1 MYLCKR
7 QILIYVIYV
16 DKAIHSCIN
25 YCKNMNISIKKSNYT
40 TKQGQSAILFDCF
53 SGKYRKKINA
63 NVYVSSEHYNQVI
76 NQISRID
83 PKHVS
88 LNIALKKLDEK
99 KDLALYNYVK
109 EKWSNEELENFL
121 KSGIELYSLDEY
133 VRNEFG
139 ETKNKITHKDYI
151 NVVKVFKKHLN
162 ISKRI
167 QFEELLDE
175 QSILTFKINAIKD
188 DIKQSS
194 INSYVKKLKVIMN
207 SAYKDGHISERF
219 NVPESVIE
227 EISSN
232 PREIITYKEIE
243 EGIAKITNIHQAQS
257 VALFLMMLSCKG
269 MYPADIMNY
278 KKVERDNI
286 DEILINE
293 LFEKGSEYIKFKK
306 SKKSTKYKYVR
317 ITHTIKKLARILKS
331 TFYLTHF
338 RKYSDILA
346 PYNDPYH
353 IFAIDIAVNNNIYK
367 NLWNFYQKMIKS
379 VLNYS
384 FTSARDSFNLILE
397 DQEMTNQ
404 TRNIL
409 TGNITQKELTRM
421 DITKLSD
428 ARDKMRNIEDHVNR
442 EFRTTDLV
450 EILTNKLKLI
460 GNNLDEITLENWK
473 TPKSFI
479 ASINKFK

>member
-1 MYLCKR
+1 
-7 QILIYVIYV
+7 
-16 DKAIHSCIN
+16 
-25 YCKNMNISIKKSNYT
+25 MNIYLKKSSYT
-40 TKQGQSAILFDCF
+40 TKLGKSAILFDCF
-53 SGKYRKKINA
+53 SSNYRKRINT
-63 NVYVSSEHYNQVI
+63 NVYVSSEHYNPEA

-83 PKHVS
+83 PKYVS
-88 LNIALKKLDEK
+88 LNIALKKLEQK
-99 KDLALYNYVK
+99 RDLALFNYTE
-109 EKWSNEELENFL
+109 EKWSKDELENFL

-133 VRNEFG
+133 VINEFG
-139 ETKNKITHKDYI
+139 DTKNKITRKDYI

-162 ISKRI
+162 LSSRI

-175 QSILTFKINAIKD
+175 QSILTFKINAIKND
-188 DIKQSS
+188 LKQSS
-194 INSYVKKLKVIMN
+194 INSYVKKMKVIMN
-207 SAYKDGHISERF
+207 SAYKNGHISERF

-227 EISSN
+227 EIPSN

-243 EGIAKITNIHQAQS
+243 QGIAKITTIHQAQS

-278 KKVERDNI
+278 NKIEKNSP
-286 DEILINE
+286 DEILISE
-293 LFEKGSEYIKFKK
+293 LFENGYDYIKFKK

-317 ITHTIKKLARILKS
+317 INHVIKKLVKILKT
-331 TFYLTHF
+331 TFYITHY

-346 PYNDPYH
+346 PYNDPFH
-353 IFAIDIAVNNNIYK
+353 VFALDIDSNNNIYK

-409 TGNITQKELTRM
+409 TGDITQKELTQM
-421 DITKLSD
+421 HITKLSD
-428 ARDKMRNIEDHVNR
+428 ARDKMRNIEDHINR
-442 EFRTTDLV
+442 EFRITDLV

-460 GNNLDEITLENWK
+460 GNNLDEITLEDWE

-479 ASINKFK
+479 ASINKL

>member
-1 MYLCKR
+1 VTDINIVNYITNCK
-7 QILIYVIYV
+7 LY
-16 DKAIHSCIN
+16 CIT
-25 YCKNMNISIKKSNYT
+25 YCINMNIYLKKSSYT
-40 TKQGQSAILFDCF
+40 TKQGKSAILFDCF
-53 SGKYRKKINA
+53 SANYRKRINT
-63 NVYVSSEHYNQVI
+63 NVYVSSEHYNPEA

-83 PKHVS
+83 PKYVS
-88 LNIALKKLDEK
+88 LNIALKKLEQK
-99 KDLALYNYVK
+99 RDLALFNYTE
-109 EKWSNEELENFL
+109 EKWSKDELENFL

-133 VRNEFG
+133 VINEFG
-139 ETKNKITHKDYI
+139 DTKNKITHGDYI

-162 ISKRI
+162 LSSRI

-175 QSILTFKINAIKD
+175 QSILTFKINAIKND
-188 DIKQSS
+188 LKQSS
-194 INSYVKKLKVIMN
+194 INSYVKKMKVIMN

-219 NVPESVIE
+219 NIPESVVE
-227 EISSN
+227 EIPSN

-243 EGIAKITNIHQAQS
+243 EGITKITNIHQAQS

-278 KKVERDNI
+278 NKIEKNSP
-286 DEILINE
+286 DEILISE
-293 LFEKGSEYIKFKK
+293 LFENGSDYIKFKK

-317 ITHTIKKLARILKS
+317 INHVIKKLIKILKT
-331 TFYLTHF
+331 TFYITHY

-346 PYNDPYH
+346 PYNDPFH
-353 IFAIDIAVNNNIYK
+353 VFAIDIDINNNIYK

-379 VLNYS
+379 ILNYS
-384 FTSARDSFNLILE
+384 FTSARDSFNIILE

-409 TGNITQKELTRM
+409 TGSVTQKELIQM
-421 DITKLSD
+421 DITKLSE
-428 ARDKMRNIEDHVNR
+428 ARDKMRNIEDYISR
-442 EFRTTDLV
+442 EFRIIDLV
-450 EILTNKLKLI
+450 EILINKLKLI
-460 GNNLDEITLENWK
+460 GNNLDEITLENWE

>member
-1 MYLCKR
+1 
-7 QILIYVIYV
+7 
-16 DKAIHSCIN
+16 
-25 YCKNMNISIKKSNYT
+25 MNIYLKKSSYT
-40 TKQGQSAILFDCF
+40 TKQGKSAILFDCF
-53 SGKYRKKINA
+53 SANYRKRINT
-63 NVYVSSEHYNQVI
+63 NVYVPSENYNPES

-88 LNIALKKLDEK
+88 LNLALKKLEQK
-99 KDLALYNYVK
+99 RDLALINYTE
-109 EKWSNEELENFL
+109 EKWSKDELENFL

-133 VRNEFG
+133 VINEFG
-139 ETKNKITHKDYI
+139 DAKNKITHKDYI

-162 ISKRI
+162 ISSRI

-175 QSILTFKINAIKD
+175 QSILTFKINAIKND
-188 DIKQSS
+188 LKQSS
-194 INSYVKKLKVIMN
+194 INSYVKKMKVIMN
-207 SAYKDGHISERF
+207 SAYRDGHISERF

-227 EISSN
+227 EIPSN
-232 PREIITYKEIE
+232 PTEIITYKEIE
-243 EGIAKITNIHQAQS
+243 QGIAKITNIHQAQS
-257 VALFLMMLSCKG
+257 IALFLMMLSCKG

-278 KKVERDNI
+278 KKIEKNSP
-286 DEILINE
+286 DEILISE
-293 LFEKGSEYIKFKK
+293 LFENGSDYIKFKK

-317 ITHTIKKLARILKS
+317 ITHITKKLVKILKT
-331 TFYLTHF
+331 TFYITHY

-346 PYNDPYH
+346 PYNDPFH
-353 IFAIDIAVNNNIYK
+353 VFAIDIDINNNIYK

-384 FTSARDSFNLILE
+384 FTSARDSFNIILE

-409 TGNITQKELTRM
+409 TGDVTQKELIQM

-428 ARDKMRNIEDHVNR
+428 ARDKTRNIEDHISR
-442 EFRTTDLV
+442 EFRIIDLV
-450 EILTNKLKLI
+450 EILINKLKLI
-460 GNNLDEITLENWK
+460 GNNLDEITLENWE

-479 ASINKFK
+479 ASINKL

>member
-1 MYLCKR
+1 VTDINIVNYITNCK
-7 QILIYVIYV
+7 LY
-16 DKAIHSCIN
+16 CIT
-25 YCKNMNISIKKSNYT
+25 YCINMNIYLKKSSYT
-40 TKQGQSAILFDCF
+40 TKQGKSAILFDCF
-53 SGKYRKKINA
+53 SANYRKRINT
-63 NVYVSSEHYNQVI
+63 NVYVSSEHYNPEA

-83 PKHVS
+83 PKYVS
-88 LNIALKKLDEK
+88 LNIALKKLEQK
-99 KDLALYNYVK
+99 RDLALINYTE
-109 EKWSNEELENFL
+109 EKWSKDELENFL

-133 VRNEFG
+133 VINEFG
-139 ETKNKITHKDYI
+139 DTKNKITHGDYI

-162 ISKRI
+162 LSSRI

-175 QSILTFKINAIKD
+175 QSILTFKINAIKND
-188 DIKQSS
+188 LKQSS
-194 INSYVKKLKVIMN
+194 INSYVKKMKVIMN

-219 NVPESVIE
+219 NIPESVVE
-227 EISSN
+227 EIPSN

-243 EGIAKITNIHQAQS
+243 EGITKITNIHQAQS

-278 KKVERDNI
+278 NKIEKNSP
-286 DEILINE
+286 DEILISE
-293 LFEKGSEYIKFKK
+293 LFENGSDYIKFKK

-317 ITHTIKKLARILKS
+317 INHVIKKLIKILKT
-331 TFYLTHF
+331 TFYITHY

-346 PYNDPYH
+346 PYNDPFH
-353 IFAIDIAVNNNIYK
+353 VFAIDIDINNNIYK

-379 VLNYS
+379 ILNYS
-384 FTSARDSFNLILE
+384 FTSARDSFNIILE

-409 TGNITQKELTRM
+409 TGSVTQKELIQM
-421 DITKLSD
+421 DITKLSE
-428 ARDKMRNIEDHVNR
+428 ARDKMRNIEDYISR
-442 EFRTTDLV
+442 EFRIIDLV
-450 EILTNKLKLI
+450 EILINKLKLI
-460 GNNLDEITLENWK
+460 GNNLDEITLENWE

>member
-1 MYLCKR
+1 
-7 QILIYVIYV
+7 
-16 DKAIHSCIN
+16 
-25 YCKNMNISIKKSNYT
+25 MNIYLKKSSYT
-40 TKQGQSAILFDCF
+40 TKQGKSAILFDCF
-53 SGKYRKKINA
+53 SANYRKRINT
-63 NVYVSSEHYNQVI
+63 NVYVSSEHYNPEA

-83 PKHVS
+83 PKYVS
-88 LNIALKKLDEK
+88 LNIALKKLEQK
-99 KDLALYNYVK
+99 RDLALINYTE
-109 EKWSNEELENFL
+109 EKWSKDELENFL

-133 VRNEFG
+133 VINEFG
-139 ETKNKITHKDYI
+139 DTKNKITHGDYI

-162 ISKRI
+162 LSSRI

-175 QSILTFKINAIKD
+175 QSILTFKINAIKND
-188 DIKQSS
+188 LKQSS
-194 INSYVKKLKVIMN
+194 INSYVKKMKVIMN

-219 NVPESVIE
+219 NIPESVVE
-227 EISSN
+227 EIPSN

-243 EGIAKITNIHQAQS
+243 EGITKIANIHQAQS

-278 KKVERDNI
+278 NKIEKNSP
-286 DEILINE
+286 DEILISE
-293 LFEKGSEYIKFKK
+293 LFENGSDYIKFKK

-317 ITHTIKKLARILKS
+317 INHVIKKLIKILKT
-331 TFYLTHF
+331 TFYITHY

-346 PYNDPYH
+346 PYNDPFH
-353 IFAIDIAVNNNIYK
+353 VFAIDIDINNNIYK

-379 VLNYS
+379 ILNYS
-384 FTSARDSFNLILE
+384 FTSARDSFNIILE

-409 TGNITQKELTRM
+409 TGDVTQKELIQM
-421 DITKLSD
+421 DITKLSE
-428 ARDKMRNIEDHVNR
+428 ARDKMRNIEDHISR
-442 EFRTTDLV
+442 EFRIVDLV
-450 EILTNKLKLI
+450 EILINKLKLI
-460 GNNLDEITLENWK
+460 GNNLDEITLENWE

>member
-1 MYLCKR
+1 
-7 QILIYVIYV
+7 
-16 DKAIHSCIN
+16 
-25 YCKNMNISIKKSNYT
+25 MNISLKKSNYT
-40 TKQGQSAILFDCF
+40 TKQGKCAILFDCF
-53 SGKYRKKINA
+53 SANYRKRINA
-63 NVYVSSEHYNQVI
+63 NVYVSPEHYDAEA

-88 LNIALKKLDEK
+88 LNIALKKLEQKRDV
-99 KDLALYNYVK
+99 ALFNYTE
-109 EKWSNEELENFL
+109 EKWSKEELENFL

-133 VRNEFG
+133 VTNEFG
-139 ETKNKITHKDYI
+139 DTKNKITHRDYI
-151 NVVKVFKKHLN
+151 NVVKVFKKYLN
-162 ISKRI
+162 KPSRI

-175 QSILTFKINAIKD
+175 QSILTFKMNAIKNGL
-188 DIKQSS
+188 KQSS
-194 INSYVKKLKVIMN
+194 INSYVKKMKVIMN

-219 NVPESVIE
+219 NIPESVIE
-227 EISSN
+227 EIPSN
-232 PREIITYKEIE
+232 PRKIITYKEIE
-243 EGIAKITNIHQAQS
+243 QGIAKITNIHQAQS
-257 VALFLMMLSCKG
+257 IALFLMMLSCKG

-278 KKVERDNI
+278 KKIEKNNA
-286 DEILINE
+286 DEILISE

-306 SKKSTKYKYVR
+306 SKKSMKYKYVR
-317 ITHTIKKLARILKS
+317 INHVIKKLVRILKTS
-331 TFYLTHF
+331 FYITHY

-346 PYNDPYH
+346 PYNDPFH
-353 IFAIDIAVNNNIYK
+353 VFAVDIAANNNIYK

-384 FTSARDSFNLILE
+384 FTSARDSFNIILE

-409 TGNITQKELTRM
+409 TGDITRMELTQM

-428 ARDKMRNIEDHVNR
+428 ARDKMRNIEDHINR
-442 EFRTTDLV
+442 EFRITELV

-460 GNNLDEITLENWK
+460 GNNLDDIILENWK

>member
-1 MYLCKR
+1 MTDINIVNYITNCK
-7 QILIYVIYV
+7 LY
-16 DKAIHSCIN
+16 CIT
-25 YCKNMNISIKKSNYT
+25 YCINMNIYLKKSSYT
-40 TKQGQSAILFDCF
+40 TKQGKSAILFDCF
-53 SGKYRKKINA
+53 SANYRKRINT
-63 NVYVSSEHYNQVI
+63 NVYVSSEHYNPEA

-83 PKHVS
+83 PKYVS
-88 LNIALKKLDEK
+88 LNIALKKLEQK
-99 KDLALYNYVK
+99 RDLALINYTE
-109 EKWSNEELENFL
+109 EKWSKDELENFL

-133 VRNEFG
+133 VINEFG
-139 ETKNKITHKDYI
+139 DTKNKITHGDYI

-162 ISKRI
+162 LSSRI

-175 QSILTFKINAIKD
+175 QSILTFKINAIKND
-188 DIKQSS
+188 LKQSS
-194 INSYVKKLKVIMN
+194 INSYVKKMKVIMN

-219 NVPESVIE
+219 NIPESVVE
-227 EISSN
+227 EIPSN

-243 EGIAKITNIHQAQS
+243 EGITKITNIHQAQS

-278 KKVERDNI
+278 KKIEKNSP
-286 DEILINE
+286 DEILISE
-293 LFEKGSEYIKFKK
+293 LFENGSDYIKFKK

-317 ITHTIKKLARILKS
+317 INHVIKKLIKILKT
-331 TFYLTHF
+331 TFYITHY

-346 PYNDPYH
+346 PYNDPFH
-353 IFAIDIAVNNNIYK
+353 IFAIDIDINNNIYK

-379 VLNYS
+379 ILNYS
-384 FTSARDSFNLILE
+384 FTSARDSFNIILE

-409 TGNITQKELTRM
+409 TGSVTQKELIQM
-421 DITKLSD
+421 DITKLSE
-428 ARDKMRNIEDHVNR
+428 ARDKMRNIEDYISR
-442 EFRTTDLV
+442 EFRIIDLV
-450 EILTNKLKLI
+450 EILINKLKLI
-460 GNNLDEITLENWK
+460 GNNLDEITLENWE

>member
-1 MYLCKR
+1 
-7 QILIYVIYV
+7 
-16 DKAIHSCIN
+16 
-25 YCKNMNISIKKSNYT
+25 MNIYLKKSSYT
-40 TKQGQSAILFDCF
+40 TKQGKSAILFDCF
-53 SGKYRKKINA
+53 SANYRKRINT
-63 NVYVSSEHYNQVI
+63 NVYVSSEHYNPEA

-83 PKHVS
+83 PKYVS
-88 LNIALKKLDEK
+88 LNIALKKLEQK
-99 KDLALYNYVK
+99 RDLALINYTE
-109 EKWSNEELENFL
+109 EKWSKDELENFL

-133 VRNEFG
+133 VINEFG
-139 ETKNKITHKDYI
+139 DTKNKITHGDYI

-162 ISKRI
+162 LSSRI

-175 QSILTFKINAIKD
+175 QSILTFKINAIKND
-188 DIKQSS
+188 LKQSS
-194 INSYVKKLKVIMN
+194 INSYVKKMKVIMN

-219 NVPESVIE
+219 NIPESVVE
-227 EISSN
+227 EIPSN

-243 EGIAKITNIHQAQS
+243 EGITKITNIHQAQS

-278 KKVERDNI
+278 NKIEKNSP
-286 DEILINE
+286 DEILISE
-293 LFEKGSEYIKFKK
+293 LFENGSDYIKFKK

-317 ITHTIKKLARILKS
+317 INHVIKKLIKILKT
-331 TFYLTHF
+331 TFYITHY

-346 PYNDPYH
+346 PYNDPFH
-353 IFAIDIAVNNNIYK
+353 VFAIDIDINNNIYK

-379 VLNYS
+379 ILNYS
-384 FTSARDSFNLILE
+384 FTSARDSFNIILE

-409 TGNITQKELTRM
+409 TGSVTQKELIQM
-421 DITKLSD
+421 DITKLSE
-428 ARDKMRNIEDHVNR
+428 ARDKMRNIEDHISR
-442 EFRTTDLV
+442 EFRIIDLV
-450 EILTNKLKLI
+450 EILINKLKLI
-460 GNNLDEITLENWK
+460 GNNLDEITLENWE

>member
-1 MYLCKR
+1 MTDINIVNYITNCK
-7 QILIYVIYV
+7 LY
-16 DKAIHSCIN
+16 CIT
-25 YCKNMNISIKKSNYT
+25 YCINMNIYLKKSSYT
-40 TKQGQSAILFDCF
+40 TKQGKSAILFDCF
-53 SGKYRKKINA
+53 SANYRKRINT
-63 NVYVSSEHYNQVI
+63 NVYVSSEHYNPEA

-83 PKHVS
+83 PKYVS
-88 LNIALKKLDEK
+88 LNIALKKLEQK
-99 KDLALYNYVK
+99 RDLALINYTE
-109 EKWSNEELENFL
+109 EKWSKDELENFL

-133 VRNEFG
+133 VINEFG
-139 ETKNKITHKDYI
+139 DTKNKITHGDYI

-162 ISKRI
+162 LSSRI

-175 QSILTFKINAIKD
+175 QSILTFKINAIKND
-188 DIKQSS
+188 LKQSS
-194 INSYVKKLKVIMN
+194 INSYVKKMKVIMN

-219 NVPESVIE
+219 NIPESVVE
-227 EISSN
+227 EIPSN

-243 EGIAKITNIHQAQS
+243 EGITKITNIHQAQS

-278 KKVERDNI
+278 NKIEKNSP
-286 DEILINE
+286 DEILISE
-293 LFEKGSEYIKFKK
+293 LFENGSDYIKFKK

-317 ITHTIKKLARILKS
+317 INHVIKKLIKILKT
-331 TFYLTHF
+331 TFYITHY

-346 PYNDPYH
+346 PYNDPFH
-353 IFAIDIAVNNNIYK
+353 VFAIDIDINNNIYK

-379 VLNYS
+379 ILNYS
-384 FTSARDSFNLILE
+384 FTSARDSFNIILE

-409 TGNITQKELTRM
+409 TGSVTQKELIQM
-421 DITKLSD
+421 DITKLSE
-428 ARDKMRNIEDHVNR
+428 ARDKMRNIEDHISR
-442 EFRTTDLV
+442 EFRIIDLV
-450 EILTNKLKLI
+450 EILINKLKLI
-460 GNNLDEITLENWK
+460 GNNLDEITLENWE

>member
-1 MYLCKR
+1 
-7 QILIYVIYV
+7 
-16 DKAIHSCIN
+16 
-25 YCKNMNISIKKSNYT
+25 MNIYLKKSSYT
-40 TKQGQSAILFDCF
+40 TKQGKSAILFDCF
-53 SGKYRKKINA
+53 SANYRKRINT
-63 NVYVSSEHYNQVI
+63 NVYVSSEHYNPEA

-83 PKHVS
+83 PKYVS
-88 LNIALKKLDEK
+88 LNIALKKLEQK
-99 KDLALYNYVK
+99 RDLALFNYTE
-109 EKWSNEELENFL
+109 EKWSKDELENFL

-133 VRNEFG
+133 VINEFG
-139 ETKNKITHKDYI
+139 DTKNKITHGDYI

-162 ISKRI
+162 LSSRI

-175 QSILTFKINAIKD
+175 QSILTFKINAIKND
-188 DIKQSS
+188 LKQSS
-194 INSYVKKLKVIMN
+194 INSYVKKMKVIMN
-207 SAYKDGHISERF
+207 SAYKNGHISERF

-227 EISSN
+227 EIPSN

-243 EGIAKITNIHQAQS
+243 QGIAKITTIHQAQS

-278 KKVERDNI
+278 NKIEKNSP
-286 DEILINE
+286 DEILISE
-293 LFEKGSEYIKFKK
+293 LFENGSDYIKFKK

-317 ITHTIKKLARILKS
+317 INHVIKKLIKILKT
-331 TFYLTHF
+331 TFYITHY

-346 PYNDPYH
+346 PYNDPFH
-353 IFAIDIAVNNNIYK
+353 VFAIDIDINNNIYK

-379 VLNYS
+379 ILNYS
-384 FTSARDSFNLILE
+384 FTSARDSFNIILE

-409 TGNITQKELTRM
+409 TGSVTQKELIQM
-421 DITKLSD
+421 DITKLSE
-428 ARDKMRNIEDHVNR
+428 ARDKMRNIEDYISR
-442 EFRTTDLV
+442 EFRIIDLV
-450 EILTNKLKLI
+450 EILINKLKLI
-460 GNNLDEITLENWK
+460 GNNLDEITLENWE

>member
-1 MYLCKR
+1 
-7 QILIYVIYV
+7 
-16 DKAIHSCIN
+16 
-25 YCKNMNISIKKSNYT
+25 MNIYLKKSSYT
-40 TKQGQSAILFDCF
+40 TKQGKSAILFDCF
-53 SGKYRKKINA
+53 SANYRKRINT
-63 NVYVSSEHYNQVI
+63 NVYVSSEHYNPEA

-83 PKHVS
+83 PKYVS
-88 LNIALKKLDEK
+88 LNIALKKLEQK
-99 KDLALYNYVK
+99 RDLALINYTE
-109 EKWSNEELENFL
+109 EKWSKDELENFL

-133 VRNEFG
+133 VINEFG
-139 ETKNKITHKDYI
+139 DTKNKITHGDYI

-162 ISKRI
+162 LSSRI

-175 QSILTFKINAIKD
+175 QSILTFKINAIKND
-188 DIKQSS
+188 LKQSS
-194 INSYVKKLKVIMN
+194 INSYVKKMKVIMN

-219 NVPESVIE
+219 NIPESVVE
-227 EISSN
+227 EIPSN

-243 EGIAKITNIHQAQS
+243 EGITKITNIHQAQS

-278 KKVERDNI
+278 NKIEKNSP
-286 DEILINE
+286 DEILISE
-293 LFEKGSEYIKFKK
+293 LFENGSDYIKFKK

-317 ITHTIKKLARILKS
+317 INHVIKKLIKILKT
-331 TFYLTHF
+331 TFYITHY

-346 PYNDPYH
+346 PYNDPFH
-353 IFAIDIAVNNNIYK
+353 VFAIDIDINNNIYK

-379 VLNYS
+379 ILNYS
-384 FTSARDSFNLILE
+384 FTSARDSFNIILE

-409 TGNITQKELTRM
+409 TGSVTQKELIQM
-421 DITKLSD
+421 DITKLSE
-428 ARDKMRNIEDHVNR
+428 ARDKMRNIEDYISR
-442 EFRTTDLV
+442 EFRIIDLV
-450 EILTNKLKLI
+450 EILINKLKLI
-460 GNNLDEITLENWK
+460 GNNLDEITLENWE